1 MNAHLFEKELAYYL
15 ANKARFLEAAPG
27 KVVLIKG
34 KQDYG
39 FFDTDEA
46 AYDAGVQLFGDEPFF
61 IQDILE
67 DDANNNYPAHLLGRI
82 HVGC

>member
-46 AYDAGVQLFGDEPFF
+46 AYDAGVQ
-61 IQDILE
+61 
-67 DDANNNYPAHLLGRI
+67 
-82 HVGC
+82 